1 MQHTLI
7 LALGK
12 RLVNNQLTLEG
23 KSRVSALV
31 EWLAAKRFSNPVIGF
46 CGGCTDGQSVSE
58 ASAMADAFIQQCLK
72 RGLNPSEM
80 TLVLE
85 QDSTNTIENI
95 ECMAQALIEKCI
107 FTTGS
112 DIDVIFA
119 SNDYH
124 LKRIFE
130 IQSLMDE
137 QGLLRVLK
145 QRCAEHGLNLHIDSN
160 LGHHI
165 LAPYPYCCDRA
176 ALFLLM
182 DEITP
187 YRVYLEGVVGGVF
200 QRPLALVRE
209 VPFSL
214 AENAISLAQTLCQQR
229 GEGADVLTA
238 LFEIER
244 TMLETTPDAPVD
256 QVQHALRI
264 LHSHLTRLNRHF
276 DPEQP
281 FKV

>member
-23 KSRVSALV
+23 ESRVSALV
-31 EWLAAKRFSNPVIGF
+31 EWLAARQFAHPIIGF
-46 CGGCTDGQSVSE
+46 CGGCTDGQHVSE
-58 ASAMADAFIQQCLK
+58 ASAMAEAFIQQCLK

-85 QDSTNTIENI
+85 QESTNTIENI
-95 ECMAQALIEKCI
+95 ECMAQALIEKGI

-145 QRCAEHGLNLHIDSN
+145 QRCAEHGLNLHIDSS

-264 LHSHLTRLNRHF
+264 LHPHLTRLNRHF